1 MRPNRLINEIKNGS
15 TAQLEQV
22 FARYEAQGMPIVN
35 NGTTYH
41 LQCRPLDRTNWLGV
55 MAMAN
60 LLDSDLDTV
69 TIMTFENVPI
79 TLTKPQVLQAMA
91 SIRRLFASPYT
102 GARWATKQAISN
114 GTTSIQ
120 ATFSTALQ
128 NIINP

>member
-91 SIRRLFASPYT
+91 SIGVYSQALY

>member
-1 MRPNRLINEIKNGS
+1 MRPTNVINEIKNGS

-22 FARYEAQGMPIVN
+22 FASYEAQGMPIVYEE
-35 NGTTYH
+35 TTYH

-91 SIRRLFASPYT
+91 NVGIYSQALY

-128 NIINP
+128 NILNP

>member
-1 MRPNRLINEIKNGS
+1 MIPNRLINEIKSGS

-22 FARYEAQGMPIVN
+22 FASYEAQGMPIVN
-35 NGTTYH
+35 NGTTHH

-69 TIMTFENVPI
+69 TIMTLENVPI

-91 SIRRLFASPYT
+91 NIGIYSQALY

-120 ATFSTALQ
+120 ATFSTALES
-128 NIINP
+128 ILNP

>member
-1 MRPNRLINEIKNGS
+1 MRPTNVINEIKNGS

-22 FARYEAQGMPIVN
+22 FASYEAQGMPIAN

-91 SIRRLFASPYT
+91 NVGIYSQLYTGLDGQLNKRLATVLRLFKLHSQPLY
-102 GARWATKQAISN
+102 K
-114 GTTSIQ
+114 
-120 ATFSTALQ
+120 TF
-128 NIINP
+128 